1 MRSAER
7 NTTMPPD
14 WTPLEVE
21 LAKWQAQALHLPLW
35 WRDDD
40 AIAPTAQLDQLS
52 ALARKLA
59 LPVHLA
65 VIPATAEPE
74 LARYVAEHPELI
86 PVVHGWAHQN
96 RAAGGQ
102 KKCEFP
108 DQRPTQESLGDM
120 QQGLTRLQKLFGSRL
135 VAMFVPPWNRIS
147 SELLPALP
155 GLGFAALSTFTPRKK
170 PLAAPGLAQINTH
183 LDPIDWKRTRSLV
196 APERLIAQVCDQLRA
211 RREGTAD
218 NTEPYG
224 ILTHHLVHDA
234 GIWEFSEA
242 LITRLMMGPG
252 QVWNFDNKDDLR

>member
-1 MRSAER
+1 MISGM
-7 NTTMPPD
+7 TPD
-14 WTPLEVE
+14 WSPLEEE
-21 LAKWQAQALHLPLW
+21 LAKWQAEARHLPLW

-52 ALARKLA
+52 ALAQKLA

-74 LARYVAEHPELI
+74 LALYVAEHPELI

-96 RAAGGQ
+96 RATNGQ

-108 DQRPTQESLGDM
+108 EQRPKQESLDDM
-120 QQGLTRLQKLFGSRL
+120 QQGLARLQKLFGLRL
-135 VAMFVPPWNRIS
+135 VPLFVPPWNRIS
-147 SELLPALP
+147 PELLPALSD
-155 GLGFAALSTFTPRKK
+155 LGFAALSTFTPRKAL
-170 PLAAPGLAQINTH
+170 LAAPRLAQINTH
-183 LDPIDWKRTRSLV
+183 LDPIDWKHTRSLV

-211 RREGTAD
+211 RRKGAAD

-234 GIWEFSEA
+234 AIWGFTEA
-242 LITRLMMGPG
+242 LITRLMQGPG
-252 QVWNFDNKDDLR
+252 RVWKFDNKDDLR